1 MTGMIRFYRAD
12 EENGFLSN
20 FAPYPVK
27 LNGKEWPTSE
37 HYFQARKL
45 LDETLQE
52 EIRSASTPGEAARLG
67 RDRTRP
73 LRADWEL
80 VKDGVMYEVVLA
92 KFSQHPDLQRRLL
105 STGDAYLVEHTEKDG
120 YWGDGGDGSGKN
132 ELGNIL
138 MRVREE
144 LRRPRG

>member
-1 MTGMIRFYRAD
+1 MVSAIRFYRAD
-12 EENGFLSN
+12 GEYGFLSN
-20 FAPYPVK
+20 FALYPIT
-27 LNGKEWPTSE
+27 LDGKEWSTSE
-37 HYFQARKL
+37 HYFQARKF
-45 LDETLQE
+45 LDEMLQE

-67 RDRTRP
+67 RDRARP

-80 VKDGVMYEVVLA
+80 VKDDVMYEVVLA
-92 KFSQHPDLQRRLL
+92 KFSQHPDLRERLL

-132 ELGNIL
+132 RLGSIL

-144 LRRPRG
+144 LRRSWR